1 MEYINLKPRFYT
13 SEVIA
18 SALVSYLSGL
28 SSWRTSLPHSTLSCV
43 KYVVP
48 ISGFYAV
55 EETKIIVV
63 DGQYYY
69 VWIVRDVKTVPF
81 FMMTSLRSAHTN

>member
-1 MEYINLKPRFYT
+1 MGTRWKVPVLTQVILVLMEYINLKPRFYT

-18 SALVSYLSGL
+18 LALASYLSGL
-28 SSWRTSLPHSTLSCV
+28 SSWRTSLPHSTLLYYLRRLSCI

-55 EETKIIVV
+55 
-63 DGQYYY
+63 
-69 VWIVRDVKTVPF
+69 
-81 FMMTSLRSAHTN
+81 

>member
-18 SALVSYLSGL
+18 SALASYLSGL
-28 SSWRTSLPHSTLSCV
+28 SSWRTSLPHSTLLYYLRRLSCI

-55 EETKIIVV
+55 DETKIMVIK
-63 DGQYYY
+63 G
-69 VWIVRDVKTVPF
+69 
-81 FMMTSLRSAHTN
+81 

>member
-18 SALVSYLSGL
+18 SALASYLSGL
-28 SSWRTSLPHSTLSCV
+28 SSWRTSLPHSTLLYYLRRLSCI

-55 EETKIIVV
+55 DE
-63 DGQYYY
+63 
-69 VWIVRDVKTVPF
+69 
-81 FMMTSLRSAHTN
+81 